1 MSVLV
6 DRDTRLVVTGLTV
19 HELWIEAA
27 SEIASEYY
35 ASVVFDR
42 SAKAPLLMLSTKGG
56 MDIEEVADEDP
67 MRLRGCTSTRCWA
80 SRTST
85 PGGWPSPP
93 AWTPTSSA
101 RWASC

>member
-1 MSVLV
+1 M
-6 DRDTRLVVTGLTV
+6 DIRGLTV
-19 HELWIEAA
+19 YELWIEAA

-67 MRLRGCTSTRCWA
+67 GRDRRACTSTRCSA

-85 PGGWPSPP
+85 AGASPTRP
-93 AWTPTSSA
+93 ASTAT
-101 RWASC
+101 